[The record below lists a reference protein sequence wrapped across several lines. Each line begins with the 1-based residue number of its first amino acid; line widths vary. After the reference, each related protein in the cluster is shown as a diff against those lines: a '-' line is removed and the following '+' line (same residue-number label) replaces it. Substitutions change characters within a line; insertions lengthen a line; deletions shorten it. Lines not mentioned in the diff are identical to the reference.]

1 VSSLS
6 TNLSPVSELAID
18 LDRNGGDA
26 LHRQI
31 EASIRHRIRSGAL
44 PAGVVLP
51 PSRALAAE
59 LGVTRGVVVEAYAQ
73 LVAEGYLT
81 SRSGGYTQ
89 VAPASAAAAP
99 LAAAPSAATP
109 RPGRPAR
116 SRSPRPVVDFGYGRC
131 NLAAFPRA
139 AWLRSVR
146 RVLTEAADERL
157 GYLDGRGAVEL
168 RSALAA
174 YLNRVR
180 GTNADP
186 ETIVITNG
194 YAQAVS
200 LLMGVLAARGARTV
214 AVEDPSASDDARPL
228 ADALGV
234 NVVGVPVSD
243 DGVRVD
249 AVAQL
254 DADLL
259 ILTPSHQW
267 PTGGVLSPQA
277 RAAVLGWA
285 QRAGALVLEDDYD
298 AEYRYDRAPIG
309 AMQGLDPNRVA
320 YAGTASKT
328 LAPGFRL
335 GWLILPQELVEPFA
349 EAKLLADRGSP
360 ILDQLT
366 FADFLS
372 RGEFDRHLRR
382 MRPVYRSRRDALL
395 RALARH
401 LPELKPTGIAAGLHL
416 VAWLPRDLDEATVIT
431 AAANEGVA
439 VAGVTP
445 HRLSPAPRGGLIF
458 GYSDLNERA
467 IADGITRLARA
478 VSSLREG
485 STQDQVSGSGQPGA
499 MSTNR
504 L

>member
-1 VSSLS
+1 VSYSR

-18 LDRNGGDA
+18 LDRDGGGA

-31 EASIRHRIRSGAL
+31 ETSIRQRIRSGAL
-44 PAGVVLP
+44 PGGVALP
-51 PSRALAAE
+51 PTRALAAE
-59 LGVTRGVVVEAYAQ
+59 LGVARGVIVEAYAQ

-89 VAPASAAAAP
+89 VASAPTAAAP
-99 LAAAPSAATP
+99 PAAAPPAATP

-116 SRSPRPVVDFGYGRC
+116 SGSPRPVVDFGYGRC
-131 NLAAFPRA
+131 NLAAFPRTV
-139 AWLRSVR
+139 WLRSVR

-168 RSALAA
+168 RSSLAA

-186 ETIVITNG
+186 ETIIITNG
-194 YAQAVS
+194 YAQAVA
-200 LLMGVLAARGARTV
+200 LLMAVLAARGARTV
-214 AVEDPSASDDARPL
+214 AVEDPSPSDDARPI
-228 ADALGV
+228 AHALGLSL
-234 NVVGVPVSD
+234 VGVPVGD

-249 AVAQL
+249 AVAEL
-254 DADLL
+254 RADLL
-259 ILTPSHQW
+259 VLTPSHQW

-277 RAAVLGWA
+277 RAEVLAWA
-285 QRAGALVLEDDYD
+285 QRTGALVLEDDYD

-309 AMQGLDPNRVA
+309 AMQGLDPARVA

-335 GWLILPQELVEPFA
+335 GWLILPPDLVEPFA

-382 MRPVYRSRRDALL
+382 MRPIYRARRDALL
-395 RALARH
+395 KALAQY
-401 LPELKPTGIAAGLHL
+401 LPELEPAGIAAGLHL
-416 VAWLPRDLDEATVIT
+416 VAWLPQDLDEEAVI
-431 AAANEGVA
+431 AAAAREGVA
-439 VAGVTP
+439 IAGVSP
-445 HRLSPAPRGGLIF
+445 YRLSPAPGGGLIF
-458 GYSDLNERA
+458 GYSNLNERA
-467 IADGITRLARA
+467 IADGVARLARA
-478 VSSLREG
+478 VSSL
-485 STQDQVSGSGQPGA
+485 P
-499 MSTNR
+499 
-504 L
+504 